1 MLIRVSRLFYR
12 KIFSAKF
19 RVSVRNTIKFI
30 VYNFRY
36 FKLNLMLLLGNEVNL
51 ILGAALTSQPNWI
64 STNEQ
69 WFDISNKLHWYRLFK
84 NKRRLRKALAEHVF
98 EHLTK
103 EEMTCTIKLIH
114 NHLTKNGTL
123 RIAVPDGNHP
133 DKNYRKHTGINGI
146 GADASD
152 HKQFI
157 TYEFLKSEL
166 ENAGFK
172 CILREGYTNDGNLVT
187 NSFSDELGF
196 IIRSRQN
203 KILNDQKGWDFID
216 SNSSLI
222 IDAFK

>member
-1 MLIRVSRLFYR
+1 MNNGLIFLISFIGIDYL
-12 KIFSAKF
+12 KIKES
-19 RVSVRNTIKFI
+19 
-30 VYNFRY
+30 
-36 FKLNLMLLLGNEVNL
+36 LE
-51 ILGAALTSQPNWI
+51 
-64 STNEQ
+64 
-69 WFDISNKLHWYRLFK
+69 
-84 NKRRLRKALAEHVF
+84 KALAEHVF

-103 EEMTCTIKLIH
+103 EEMACSIKLIH

-187 NSFSDELGF
+187 KSFSDNLGF

-203 KILNDQKGWDFID
+203 KILNDQKGWDFVD